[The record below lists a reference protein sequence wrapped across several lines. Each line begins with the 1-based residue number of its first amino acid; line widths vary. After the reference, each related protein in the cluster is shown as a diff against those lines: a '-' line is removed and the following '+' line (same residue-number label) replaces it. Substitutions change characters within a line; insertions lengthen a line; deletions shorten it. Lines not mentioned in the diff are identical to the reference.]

1 VARHPA
7 RPISIASFDQVIGLD
22 GLLRNGVEACSGS
35 PRSGEPRDRIDQGG
49 LVDLEAA
56 NLTVPSDAT
65 K

>member
-22 GLLRNGVEACSGS
+22 GLLRNGVGRALD
-35 PRSGEPRDRIDQGG
+35 PPDQES
-49 LVDLEAA
+49 LEIASTRVASSTA